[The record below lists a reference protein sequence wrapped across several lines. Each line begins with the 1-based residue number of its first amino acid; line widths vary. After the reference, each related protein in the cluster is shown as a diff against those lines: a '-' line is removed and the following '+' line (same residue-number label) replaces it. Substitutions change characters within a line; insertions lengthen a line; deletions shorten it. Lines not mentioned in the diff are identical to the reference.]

1 MKLMGEEGVI
11 DDGAY
16 VLMYA
21 SLMNKLETSEFESA
35 ACFLQYSQTESAEE
49 LTEEQI
55 LAMASVKTYIG
66 TQVFVESVDES
77 AILCKSYDQLNLAD
91 LQSSDST
98 TDLWT
103 LNTDEPLGFSQTYT
117 APSQDGS
124 SLGSSSLMCSL
135 ISKRTAPSAG
145 YAYKTGET
153 IGIKAGFK
161 IRESEDA
168 LTSINAYDKKNV
180 LYVALTDTA
189 SSAVSQIAATSAM
202 IVTALVSIMF

>member
-135 ISKRTAPSAG
+135 ISKRTAPSVG